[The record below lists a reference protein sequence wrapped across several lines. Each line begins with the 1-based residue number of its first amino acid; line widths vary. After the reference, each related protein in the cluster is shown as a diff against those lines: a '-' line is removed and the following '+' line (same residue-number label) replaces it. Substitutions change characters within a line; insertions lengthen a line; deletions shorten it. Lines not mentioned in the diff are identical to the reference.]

1 MINDELN
8 KQMYDEKMEKVAR
21 GFAILYVEY
30 FDSHNLNVTEML
42 NILLSSA
49 FGLVLTC
56 DTRNTDPISAMNV
69 IKKIL
74 DERLESMQSNPK
86 FKELLNKISQLKVEE
101 K

>member
-1 MINDELN
+1 MIDDELN

-21 GFAILYVEY
+21 GFVILYAEY
-30 FDSHNLNVTEML
+30 FNSHNLSVSEML

-56 DTRNTDPISAMNV
+56 DTRNTDPQSAMIV

-74 DERLESMQSNPK
+74 HERLESMQSNPK
-86 FKELLNKISQLKVEE
+86 FKELLNKISQLKAEE

>member
-1 MINDELN
+1 MINEELT
-8 KQMYDEKMEKVAR
+8 KEMYDEKMEKVAK

-30 FDSHNLNVTEML
+30 FDSHNLSVIEML

-49 FGLVLTC
+49 YGLVLTC
-56 DTRNTDPISAMNV
+56 DTRNTDPQSAMNV
-69 IKKIL
+69 IKNIL

-86 FKELLNKISQLKVEE
+86 FKDILNKISQLKAGE

>member
-1 MINDELN
+1 MIDEEMN
-8 KQMYDEKMEKVAR
+8 KQMYDEKMEKVAQ
-21 GFAILYVEY
+21 GFALLYVEY
-30 FDSHNLNVTEML
+30 SDSHNLNVTEML

-74 DERLESMQSNPK
+74 DERLESIQSNPK
-86 FKELLNKISQLKVEE
+86 FKDLLNKISERKAEE